1 MIALHITGNGFAKAG
16 LRNPKTSINTNR
28 AKSIFVFSKLQKNKK
43 RNGFLRLIMTK
54 LSTQEKFNPAFCKY
68 YVPVAQPL
76 FKDTV
81 KRFQK

>member
-1 MIALHITGNGFAKAG
+1 MK
-16 LRNPKTSINTNR
+16 
-28 AKSIFVFSKLQKNKK
+28 SKL
-43 RNGFLRLIMTK
+43 RLNASRFFYYI
-54 LSTQEKFNPAFCKY
+54 FNPAFCKY